1 MEQSSSPGTNPV
13 ELSNSIEELL
23 KFTLQ
28 SHLNGTLELDIG
40 LSKQFCSSL
49 LNHPSTSPIS
59 LNASSS
65 SEASQNPLYKQLA
78 RALYEIITFG
88 SLQESSDCNKVASF
102 CQGSDLKQK
111 DEWFDLVHKEGSEL
125 AEILKNINFELH
137 VQEPFFTQLKDGIK
151 AVEGRCAVGDY
162 NRYASKSELS
172 LVSSYNLLLDNRS
185 GFQIPIFASVQ
196 NFRGIGLLCTK
207 KDRIATGAL
216 ILFNKCL
223 VLEVQD
229 VHYYASFFEML
240 EAESLAKVLPGVKT
254 IDEGNNPVIIS
265 RGGVQV
271 YRKFYTEEKEKTN
284 GVAAICVAK
293 MAAQPYLSLA
303 RILSEIIQR
312 QKESELLMMLQ
323 HRAWMSQHIKQN
335 TQRAICH
342 WCRDTGQRMS
352 RHSLEDTPK

>member
-23 KFTLQ
+23 
-28 SHLNGTLELDIG
+28 N
-40 LSKQFCSSL
+40 
-49 LNHPSTSPIS
+49 PIS

-162 NRYASKSELS
+162 NR
-172 LVSSYNLLLDNRS
+172 
-185 GFQIPIFASVQ
+185 
-196 NFRGIGLLCTK
+196 
-207 KDRIATGAL
+207 IATGAL

-254 IDEGNNPVIIS
+254 IDEG
-265 RGGVQV
+265 VQV

-312 QKESELLMMLQ
+312 QKETGLLMMLQ

-335 TQRAICH
+335 TQRTICH
-342 WCRDTGQRMS
+342 WCRDTSQRMS

>member
-1 MEQSSSPGTNPV
+1 MEQPSSPGTKPV

-59 LNASSS
+59 PNASSS

-125 AEILKNINFELH
+125 AE
-137 VQEPFFTQLKDGIK
+137 EPFFTQLKDGIK

-162 NRYASKSELS
+162 N
-172 LVSSYNLLLDNRS
+172 
-185 GFQIPIFASVQ
+185 
-196 NFRGIGLLCTK
+196 
-207 KDRIATGAL
+207 RIATGAL

-254 IDEGNNPVIIS
+254 IDEG
-265 RGGVQV
+265 VQV

-312 QKESELLMMLQ
+312 K
-323 HRAWMSQHIKQN
+323 RKWTARDVA
-335 TQRAICH
+335 TQSSDVATRQAEYP
-342 WCRDTGQRMS
+342 RSSLPSVS
-352 RHSLEDTPK
+352 RHRPEDVTTQL

>member
-1 MEQSSSPGTNPV
+1 MEQPSSPGTNPV

-59 LNASSS
+59 PNASSS

-137 VQEPFFTQLKDGIK
+137 VQEPFFTMLKDGIK

-162 NRYASKSELS
+162 N
-172 LVSSYNLLLDNRS
+172 
-185 GFQIPIFASVQ
+185 
-196 NFRGIGLLCTK
+196 
-207 KDRIATGAL
+207 RIATGAL

-254 IDEGNNPVIIS
+254 IDEG
-265 RGGVQV
+265 VQV

-303 RILSEIIQR
+303 RILSV
-312 QKESELLMMLQ
+312 S
-323 HRAWMSQHIKQN
+323 
-335 TQRAICH
+335 
-342 WCRDTGQRMS
+342 
-352 RHSLEDTPK
+352 

>member
-1 MEQSSSPGTNPV
+1 M
-13 ELSNSIEELL
+13 ELL
-23 KFTLQ
+23 NWILGSQNNSAHLSSITLQ
-28 SHLNGTLELDIG
+28 PA
-40 LSKQFCSSL
+40 
-49 LNHPSTSPIS
+49 PSPQMPFKH
-59 LNASSS
+59 AASS

-162 NRYASKSELS
+162 NR
-172 LVSSYNLLLDNRS
+172 
-185 GFQIPIFASVQ
+185 I
-196 NFRGIGLLCTK
+196 T
-207 KDRIATGAL
+207 TGAL

-254 IDEGNNPVIIS
+254 IDE
-265 RGGVQV
+265 GVQV

-312 QKESELLMMLQ
+312 QKETGLLMMLQ

-335 TQRAICH
+335 TQRTICH
-342 WCRDTGQRMS
+342 WCRDTSQRMS

>member
-125 AEILKNINFELH
+125 AE
-137 VQEPFFTQLKDGIK
+137 
-151 AVEGRCAVGDY
+151 
-162 NRYASKSELS
+162 
-172 LVSSYNLLLDNRS
+172 
-185 GFQIPIFASVQ
+185 
-196 NFRGIGLLCTK
+196 
-207 KDRIATGAL
+207 
-216 ILFNKCL
+216 
-223 VLEVQD
+223 D

-254 IDEGNNPVIIS
+254 IDEGNNPVILS

-284 GVAAICVAK
+284 GVVAICVAK

-303 RILSEIIQR
+303 RIL
-312 QKESELLMMLQ
+312 
-323 HRAWMSQHIKQN
+323 
-335 TQRAICH
+335 
-342 WCRDTGQRMS
+342 
-352 RHSLEDTPK
+352 

>member
-162 NRYASKSELS
+162 NR
-172 LVSSYNLLLDNRS
+172 
-185 GFQIPIFASVQ
+185 
-196 NFRGIGLLCTK
+196 
-207 KDRIATGAL
+207 IATGAL

-254 IDEGNNPVIIS
+254 IDEG
-265 RGGVQV
+265 VQV

-312 QKESELLMMLQ
+312 QKETGLLMMLQ

-335 TQRAICH
+335 TQRTICH
-342 WCRDTGQRMS
+342 WCRDTSQRMS
-352 RHSLEDTPK
+352 RHSLENTPK

>member
-1 MEQSSSPGTNPV
+1 MEQPSSPGTKPV

-23 KFTLQ
+23 KFTLK
-28 SHLNGTLELDIG
+28 SHLNGTLGLDIG

-59 LNASSS
+59 PNASSS
-65 SEASQNPLYKQLA
+65 SEASQNPLCKQLV

-88 SLQESSDCNKVASF
+88 SLQESSDCNKVASL
-102 CQGSDLKQK
+102 CQGSDSKQK
-111 DEWFDLVHKEGSEL
+111 GEWFDLVHKEGSEL

-162 NRYASKSELS
+162 NR
-172 LVSSYNLLLDNRS
+172 
-185 GFQIPIFASVQ
+185 I
-196 NFRGIGLLCTK
+196 T
-207 KDRIATGAL
+207 TGAL

-254 IDEGNNPVIIS
+254 IDE
-265 RGGVQV
+265 GVQV

-312 QKESELLMMLQ
+312 QKESGLLVMLQ
-323 HRAWMSQHIKQN
+323 HRAWMSQHSKQN
-335 TQRAICH
+335 TQGAVCH
-342 WCRDTGQRMS
+342 QCRDTDQRMS
-352 RHSLEDTPK
+352 RHIFKDMPK

>member
-1 MEQSSSPGTNPV
+1 MEQPSSPGTKPV

-23 KFTLQ
+23 KFTLK
-28 SHLNGTLELDIG
+28 SHLNGTLGLDIG

-59 LNASSS
+59 PNASSS
-65 SEASQNPLYKQLA
+65 SEASQNPLYKQLV

-88 SLQESSDCNKVASF
+88 SLQESSDCNKVASL
-102 CQGSDLKQK
+102 CQGSDSKQK
-111 DEWFDLVHKEGSEL
+111 GEWFDLVHKEGSEL
-125 AEILKNINFELH
+125 AE
-137 VQEPFFTQLKDGIK
+137 EPFFTQLKDGIK

-162 NRYASKSELS
+162 NR
-172 LVSSYNLLLDNRS
+172 
-185 GFQIPIFASVQ
+185 I
-196 NFRGIGLLCTK
+196 T
-207 KDRIATGAL
+207 TGAL

-254 IDEGNNPVIIS
+254 IDE
-265 RGGVQV
+265 GVQV

-312 QKESELLMMLQ
+312 QKESGLLVMLQ
-323 HRAWMSQHIKQN
+323 HRAWMSQHSKQN
-335 TQRAICH
+335 TQGAVCH
-342 WCRDTGQRMS
+342 QCRDTDQRMS
-352 RHSLEDTPK
+352 RHIFKDMPK

>member
-111 DEWFDLVHKEGSEL
+111 DDWFDLVHKEGSEL

-162 NRYASKSELS
+162 NR
-172 LVSSYNLLLDNRS
+172 
-185 GFQIPIFASVQ
+185 
-196 NFRGIGLLCTK
+196 
-207 KDRIATGAL
+207 IATGAL

-254 IDEGNNPVIIS
+254 IDEG
-265 RGGVQV
+265 VQV

-303 RILSEIIQR
+303 RILSCAGNHSKAKR
-312 QKESELLMMLQ
+312 KWTA
-323 HRAWMSQHIKQN
+323 HDVA
-335 TQRAICH
+335 TQ
-342 WCRDTGQRMS
+342 
-352 RHSLEDTPK
+352 SLDVATHQAEYPKNNLSLVS

>member
-162 NRYASKSELS
+162 NR
-172 LVSSYNLLLDNRS
+172 
-185 GFQIPIFASVQ
+185 
-196 NFRGIGLLCTK
+196 
-207 KDRIATGAL
+207 IATGAL

-254 IDEGNNPVIIS
+254 IDEG
-265 RGGVQV
+265 VQV

-312 QKESELLMMLQ
+312 QKETGLLMMLQ

-335 TQRAICH
+335 TQRTICH
-342 WCRDTGQRMS
+342 WCRDTSQRMS

>member
-1 MEQSSSPGTNPV
+1 MEQPSSPGTKPV

-23 KFTLQ
+23 KFTLK
-28 SHLNGTLELDIG
+28 SHLNGTLGLDIG

-59 LNASSS
+59 PNASSS
-65 SEASQNPLYKQLA
+65 SEASQNPLYKQL
-78 RALYEIITFG
+78 
-88 SLQESSDCNKVASF
+88 
-102 CQGSDLKQK
+102 
-111 DEWFDLVHKEGSEL
+111 
-125 AEILKNINFELH
+125 ILKNINFELH

-162 NRYASKSELS
+162 NR
-172 LVSSYNLLLDNRS
+172 
-185 GFQIPIFASVQ
+185 I
-196 NFRGIGLLCTK
+196 T
-207 KDRIATGAL
+207 TGAL

-254 IDEGNNPVIIS
+254 IDE
-265 RGGVQV
+265 GVQV

-312 QKESELLMMLQ
+312 QKESGLLVMLQ
-323 HRAWMSQHIKQN
+323 HRAWMSQHSKQN
-335 TQRAICH
+335 TQGAVCH
-342 WCRDTGQRMS
+342 QCRDTDQRMS
-352 RHSLEDTPK
+352 RHIFKDMPK

>member
-111 DEWFDLVHKEGSEL
+111 DDWFDLVHKEGSEL
-125 AEILKNINFELH
+125 AE
-137 VQEPFFTQLKDGIK
+137 EPFFTQLKDGIK

-162 NRYASKSELS
+162 N
-172 LVSSYNLLLDNRS
+172 
-185 GFQIPIFASVQ
+185 
-196 NFRGIGLLCTK
+196 
-207 KDRIATGAL
+207 RIATGAL

-254 IDEGNNPVIIS
+254 IDEG
-265 RGGVQV
+265 VQV

-312 QKESELLMMLQ
+312 QKESGLLMMLQ

-335 TQRAICH
+335 TQRTICH
-342 WCRDTGQRMS
+342 WCRDTSQRMS

>member
-88 SLQESSDCNKVASF
+88 SLQESSDCNKVASL
-102 CQGSDLKQK
+102 CQGSDSKQK
-111 DEWFDLVHKEGSEL
+111 GEWFDLVHKEGSEL

-162 NRYASKSELS
+162 NR
-172 LVSSYNLLLDNRS
+172 
-185 GFQIPIFASVQ
+185 
-196 NFRGIGLLCTK
+196 
-207 KDRIATGAL
+207 IATGAL

-254 IDEGNNPVIIS
+254 IDEG
-265 RGGVQV
+265 VQV

-312 QKESELLMMLQ
+312 QKETGLLMMLQ

-335 TQRAICH
+335 TQRTICH
-342 WCRDTGQRMS
+342 WCRDTSQRMS